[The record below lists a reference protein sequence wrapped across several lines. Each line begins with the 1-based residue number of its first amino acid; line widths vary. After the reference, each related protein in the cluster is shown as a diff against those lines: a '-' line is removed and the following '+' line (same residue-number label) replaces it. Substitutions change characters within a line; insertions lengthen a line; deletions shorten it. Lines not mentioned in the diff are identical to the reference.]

1 MEFVVYRASDGIEHI
16 RNINTLEELMAFSDE
31 VRAELIIG
39 GMSDDESE
47 LPTLIIYDD
56 YIE

>member
-1 MEFVVYRASDGIEHI
+1 MKFVVYRASDGIEET
-16 RNINTLEELMAFSDE
+16 RNIDTLEELLTFSDE
-31 VRAELIIG
+31 VKAELIIG
-39 GMSDDESE
+39 GTTDDELE